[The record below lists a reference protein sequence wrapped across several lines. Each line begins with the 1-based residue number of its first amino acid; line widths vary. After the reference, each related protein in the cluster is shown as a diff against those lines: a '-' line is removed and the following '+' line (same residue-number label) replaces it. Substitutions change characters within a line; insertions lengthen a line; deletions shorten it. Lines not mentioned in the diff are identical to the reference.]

1 MAAIERAVVRGTRRG
16 ERAYRE
22 LADEF
27 RQGRLAAGWSQER
40 VAALI
45 GVSRS
50 HYVEIEAGRTTALSI
65 VQASRIAAVL
75 GLDLLVR
82 AYPGSGPLRD
92 AAHSAR
98 LESVLRRAMPPLR
111 VRREVPLPSTPER
124 SEQRAWDAIVIGRG
138 ERTVIELE
146 MRISDAQ
153 AVERRLTLKRRD
165 DPPDHF
171 ILLVAETKS
180 NRRLLAANATLFAD
194 LPRGRPRAVLAALEA
209 GEHPAS
215 CLVVL

>member
-1 MAAIERAVVRGTRRG
+1 MVRGTRRG

-22 LADEF
+22 LAEEF
-27 RQGRLAAGWSQER
+27 RHGRLAAGWSQDR

-50 HYVEIEAGRTTALSI
+50 HYIEIEAARATNLSI
-65 VQASRIAAVL
+65 VQAARIAAVL
-75 GLDLLVR
+75 GLDLSVR

-92 AAHSAR
+92 AAHTAR

-111 VRREVPLPSTPER
+111 VQREVPLPSTSER
-124 SEQRAWDAIVIGRG
+124 SEQRAWDAVVLGHGR
-138 ERTVIELE
+138 RTAIELE
-146 MRISDAQ
+146 MRITDAQ
-153 AVERRLTLKRRD
+153 AVERRLQLKRRD
-165 DPPDHF
+165 DPPDRF

-180 NRRLLAANATLFAD
+180 NRRLLAANATLFSD
-194 LPRGRPRAVLAALEA
+194 LPRRGLRAVIAVLEA